1 MCLES
6 CSKINLISLC
16 KITHGFMLKV
26 QYYIWLQVFS
36 LFKKI
41 NEASS
46 LKSEPALYLKASRGR
61 LNWLEFDCKKV
72 YEIKILPL
80 TLFLTLV

>member
-1 MCLES
+1 
-6 CSKINLISLC
+6 
-16 KITHGFMLKV
+16 MLKV

-61 LNWLEFDCKKV
+61 LNWLEFDCKKSLWDKDPTSYFIFDFSV
-72 YEIKILPL
+72 KQMK
-80 TLFLTLV
+80 TQGMF